1 MAVAVSREDFYEISP
16 ADFFY
21 RNRDI
26 AGFSNPARALYSAVR
41 ELVENSLDAGE
52 LARKPPDIYVRLSC
66 DGEKGEEGSSV
77 YTLRVEDNGSGVPAR
92 NVPQAFG
99 QVFYGSK
106 YRLRQAR
113 GTFGLG
119 GTMAILYGQITTN
132 SPVRVIS
139 SADGKRIHDYTLMID
154 IRNNRPIV
162 LKHKVFSNHDGWRG
176 TAIET
181 RLEGEYS
188 RAMPKIL
195 EYFRQTAIVAPY
207 ANLTFVDPKG
217 RLYRFERAT
226 EDLPRPPVETK
237 PHPYGIDVETMK
249 RMIAVTQCR
258 DMASFLREH
267 FHRIGRTVAIRFLVE
282 EAKIPPRRRPKKLS
296 NEEIVKLVKAMKRF
310 NGFRAPSADCL
321 SPLGVE
327 LFKAGIVK
335 ELNPEFVSV
344 KQRPPSVYL
353 GYPFIV
359 EVAVAYGGGIPRTGD
374 IVLYRFANRIPLLYD
389 EASDVAWKV
398 VHHLVNWRYYKVDPS
413 NDPVA
418 VFIHVCSTKIPYRSV
433 GKEFMADVPEIEREI
448 LNGVRDAVRDLSLF
462 LSKKIAVER
471 EKQRLDIFEK
481 YLPKI
486 ARFSAELAGRKPP
499 DIKPLLKSVV
509 KYDLE
514 EGKEDVGN

>member
-1 MAVAVSREDFYEISP
+1 MVEAIGREEFYEISP

-52 LARKPPDIYVRLSC
+52 QAGRPPDIYVRLSC

-92 NVPQAFG
+92 YIPHAFG

-106 YRLRQAR
+106 YRLKQAR

-132 SPVRVIS
+132 SPVHVTS
-139 SADGKRIHDYTLMID
+139 SADGKRIHSYTLMID
-154 IRNNRPIV
+154 IKNNRPIV
-162 LKHKVFSNHDGWRG
+162 LKHKVLSNHNGWKG
-176 TAIET
+176 TIIET
-181 RLEGEYS
+181 KLEGEYS

-226 EDLPRPPVETK
+226 ENMPKPPVEIK

-258 DMASFLREH
+258 DMVSFLREH
-267 FHRIGRTVAIRFLVE
+267 FHRIGRTVALRFLTE
-282 EAKIPPRRRPKKLS
+282 AAKIPPRRRPKRLT
-296 NEEIVKLVKAMKRF
+296 NDEIVKLVKAMRSF
-310 NGFRAPSADCL
+310 NGFRAPSAECL

-335 ELNPEFVSV
+335 ELKPEFVSV

-359 EVAVAYGGGIPRTGD
+359 EVAIAYGGGVPKTGD

-398 VHHLVNWRYYKVDPS
+398 VHQLVNWRYYKVDPAH
-413 NDPVA
+413 DPVA
-418 VFIHVCSTKIPYRSV
+418 VFIHICSTKIPYRSV
-433 GKEFMADVPEIEREI
+433 GKEFIADVPEIEREI
-448 LNGVRDAVRDLSLF
+448 LNGVREAARELSLF
-462 LSKKIAVER
+462 LSRKIAVER
-471 EKQRLDIFEK
+471 ERQRLDAFEK

-486 ARFSAELAGRKPP
+486 ARFSSELAGRKPP
-499 DIKPLLKSVV
+499 NIKPLLKSVMRYV
-509 KYDLE
+509 LE
-514 EGKEDVGN
+514 EERSVAS

>member
-1 MAVAVSREDFYEISP
+1 MAVQLSREQFYEISP

-26 AGFSNPARALYSAVR
+26 AGFSNPARALYSAIR

-52 LARKPPDIYVRLSC
+52 LVRQPPDIYVRLTC
-66 DGEKGEEGSSV
+66 DGEKGEEGANIC
-77 YTLRVEDNGSGVPAR
+77 TLRVEDNGSGVPAR
-92 NVPQAFG
+92 HIPQAFG

-106 YRLRQAR
+106 YRLRQTR

-132 SPVRVIS
+132 SPVRVVS

-162 LKHKVFSNHDGWRG
+162 LKHQVFSNHDGWRG
-176 TAIET
+176 TIIET
-181 RLEGEYS
+181 KLEGDYS

-217 RLYRFERAT
+217 RLYRFERVT
-226 EDLPRPPVETK
+226 ENMPKPPEETK

-249 RMIAVTQCR
+249 RIIASTQCR
-258 DMASFLREH
+258 DMVSFLREH
-267 FHRIGRTVAIRFLVE
+267 FHKIGRITALKFLE
-282 EAKIPPRRRPKKLS
+282 FAGIPPRRRPKRLS
-296 NEEIVKLVKAMKRF
+296 NDEIVRLVKAMKKF

-335 ELNPEFVSV
+335 ELKPEFVSV
-344 KQRPPSVYL
+344 KQRPPSVYS

-374 IVLYRFANRIPLLYD
+374 ILLYRFANRIPLLYD
-389 EASDVAWKV
+389 EASDVSWKV
-398 VHHLVNWRYYKVDPS
+398 VHQLMNWRYYKVDPS
-413 NDPVA
+413 TDPVA
-418 VFIHVCSTKIPYRSV
+418 VFVHVCSTKIPYRSV
-433 GKEFMADVPEIEREI
+433 GKEFIADVPEIEREI
-448 LNGVRDAVRDLSLF
+448 LNGLREAARELSLF
-462 LSKKIAVER
+462 LSRKIAVQK

-486 ARFSAELAGRKPP
+486 ARFSAELAGKKPP
-499 DIKPLLKSVV
+499 DIKPLLRSVV
-509 KYDLE
+509 KYGFE
-514 EGKEDVGN
+514 EEEQG